1 MAWAGVGMMLMENA
15 SFFCFPF
22 IIPLPGL
29 FCNGGAACHLVVF
42 LV

>member
-1 MAWAGVGMMLMENA
+1 MAGAGGGMMLMENA

-29 FCNGGAACHLVVF
+29 FCNGGAACQLEVF